1 MKLLYVGT
9 EKLQDAISEAL
20 CRTRGRHDVV
30 VARSKEQFLA
40 LLQPGAVDILL
51 FDYCAAPAD
60 LPLSQVLIYARAFK
74 APVLTLSSL
83 AAETPV
89 DDLQSAGI
97 NGYLFREH
105 LSQLPFL
112 INDKVDNLQL
122 EQDMQEVY
130 QALERTGNYYQTLL
144 KCMHEFVFL
153 FDEKGE
159 LVYLSPSA
167 HQLTGFSDVDGHK
180 LFEYIHEDDRRQFFY
195 LFKKVLKKPDNRV
208 EVHLRIRHKA
218 GHYIWIEGGVT
229 NLVQN
234 DAIEAYVLSCRD
246 VTDRT
251 EMEQELLGINR
262 LYACIR
268 QFNRAILSADDE
280 RKLFGN
286 LCYTATEFGNFKMA
300 YISQFE
306 GNGNRLRLIQSSGV
320 AEQDVDP
327 QMVLSSLEQTP
338 YQQVLQTGQ
347 CFVCNDIE
355 EEMPG
360 EYWRY
365 VARQKGFSS
374 MIIIPLSKQ
383 GRIVGV
389 FVLAATDKQAFHIK
403 AIELLEEAADD
414 ISLKLQTIQKSTV
427 QHLNGL
433 KPAQQQH
440 WA

>member
-1 MKLLYVGT
+1 MKLLYIGT
-9 EKLQDAISEAL
+9 EKLQDTLTDVLS
-20 CRTRGRHDVV
+20 RTRARHDLA

-51 FDYCAAPAD
+51 FDYCAPPSD
-60 LPLSQVLIYARAFK
+60 LPLSQTLIYARAFK
-74 APVLTLSSL
+74 APVLTLSSV
-83 AAETPV
+83 AVDTPV

-97 NGYLFREH
+97 SGYLFREH

-112 INDKVDNLQL
+112 IGDKTESIQL
-122 EQDMQEVY
+122 EKDMQEVY

-144 KCMHEFVFL
+144 KCMHDFVFL

-195 LFKKVLKKPDNRV
+195 LFKKVLKKPDTRV
-208 EVHLRIRHKA
+208 EVHLRIRHKS

-234 DAIEAYVLSCRD
+234 EAIEAYVLSCRD
-246 VTDRT
+246 VSDRT
-251 EMEQELLGINR
+251 EMEQELLSINR

-268 QFNRAILSADDE
+268 QFNRAILSAGDE
-280 RKLFGN
+280 RKLFSN
-286 LCYTATEFGNFKMA
+286 LCYTATEFGNFRMA
-300 YISQFE
+300 YISMFE
-306 GNGNRLRLIQSSGV
+306 GSNNRLRLMQSSGV

-327 QMVLSSLEQTP
+327 QMVLSNLELSP
-338 YQQVLQTGQ
+338 YNQVLQTGQ
-347 CFVCNDIE
+347 SFVCNDIQ

-360 EYWRY
+360 EYWQY
-365 VARQKGFSS
+365 VAQQKGFSS
-374 MIIIPLSKQ
+374 LIMVPLSRQ
-383 GRIVGV
+383 GRIAGV
-389 FVLAATDKQAFHIK
+389 FVLAATDKQAFHAK

-414 ISLKLQTIQKSTV
+414 ISLKIQTLHVSSGL
-427 QHLNGL
+427 HSNGL
-433 KPAQQQH
+433 KQPQQQH